1 MYLVDHVDQP
11 FLKEVI
17 NMFAIFGILAVLVT
31 GTVVL
36 AENHSDQKSQETTQE
51 AFQHHSE

>member
-1 MYLVDHVDQP
+1 
-11 FLKEVI
+11 
-17 NMFAIFGILAVLVT
+17 MFAIFGILAVLVT

-36 AENHSDQKSQETTQE
+36 AENHSDQKAQETTQE